1 MDLSFSLTRE
11 QEAALESAR
20 EGLALLTGIAGS
32 GKTTAAIHHLLNLIN
47 NGVSADQVLILVPQ
61 RTLAEPYYT
70 MVRSPGFPQGPLP
83 TIVTMGGIARRL
95 IALFWP
101 LVAEAC
107 AFSKKDNPPVFL
119 TLETAQ
125 YYLAET
131 ADQVID
137 SSSYFTSLRIRRNRI
152 YSQVLDNLN
161 KAALV
166 GFPLD
171 QMADRLS
178 SAWNGESGH
187 TAIFYQAQDIAVKFR
202 QYCYQNNLLDY
213 SLQMEIFHTILS
225 KQSVVQKFLKDSYA
239 HLIYDNLEEDA
250 PASHDLVESWLPQFL
265 SGMFIMDENAGY
277 RTFLGAD
284 PVSANRFIPFC
295 HNKVQFETSLQSSA
309 GVQQFSKALTD
320 CIYRRTPEISS
331 QVTEAF
337 SHENFRLAPEST
349 EAAANE
355 ICRLVES
362 GVQPQEIAVLTPILN
377 DTTRF
382 TLSTALGNLG
392 IRSRSYRPSRPLN
405 AEPAATCLLTFARLA
420 HPEWKLAVNTYE
432 LRSALMTAIEGMD
445 MVRAGIL
452 SDIVLHKKQDVYE
465 LGSFDTIKDAFR
477 LEQITYVLGERYEQ
491 LRAWIYTNRQSE
503 PEVLDVFLSRL
514 FGEVLSQPGFGFH
527 LHYGNAAICA
537 RLIESIQKFR
547 RVVSVA
553 GTFSGK
559 DISLEYVNMV
569 NKGVLAAQYLEM
581 DQDKADNAVLIAP
594 AYTFLMAN
602 QPVSFQFWLDTGSST
617 WSERLEQPLT
627 HPYVLSRNWNSGE
640 KWTHEN
646 EMAVSQETL
655 NRLVAGLA
663 ARCRQKITLY
673 SSGINEQG
681 QEQTSLFLRA
691 LQRLNRHTYQY
702 LEGKSV

>member
-1 MDLSFSLTRE
+1 MDLPFSLTRE
-11 QEAALESAR
+11 QEAALESAQ
-20 EGLALLTGIAGS
+20 EGLVLLTGMASS
-32 GKTTAAIHHLLNLIN
+32 GKTTTAIHHLLNLIQG
-47 NGVSADQVLILVPQ
+47 GVSADQVLILVPQ

-83 TIVTMGGIARRL
+83 TIVTIGGIARRL

-101 LVAEAC
+101 LVCEAC
-107 AFSKKDNPPVFL
+107 AFSKKESPPVFL

-125 YYLAET
+125 YYLAES

-137 SSSYFTSLRIRRNRI
+137 SSAYFTSLRIRRNRI

-171 QMADRLS
+171 QMADRLT

-213 SLQMEIFHTILS
+213 SLQMEIFHTFLS
-225 KQSVVQKFLKDSYA
+225 KQAEVQQFLKDSYT

-265 SGMFIMDENAGY
+265 TGMFIMDENAGY

-295 HNKVQFETSLQSSA
+295 RNKIQFQTSLQSSA
-309 GVQQFSKALTD
+309 RVQQFSKTLSD
-320 CIYRRTPEISS
+320 CIYRRTPEINS

-337 SHENFRLAPEST
+337 SLENFRLAPEST
-349 EAAANE
+349 EAAAIE

-362 GVQPQEIAVLTPILN
+362 GVQPQDIAVLTPILN

-420 HPEWKLAVNTYE
+420 HPEWMLAVNTYE
-432 LRSALMTAIEGMD
+432 LRSALMTAIEGID

-452 SDIVLHKKQDVYE
+452 SDIVLHKKQDGYE
-465 LGSFDTIKDAFR
+465 LGSFDTIKDPFR
-477 LEQITYVLGERYEQ
+477 LEQITYSLGERYEQ
-491 LRAWIYTNRQSE
+491 LRAWIYTSRQSE
-503 PEVLDVFLSRL
+503 LEVLDVFLSRL

-527 LHYGNAAICA
+527 LHYENAAICA

-559 DISLEYVNMV
+559 DISLEYVDMV

-581 DQDKADNAVLIAP
+581 DQDKDENAVLIAP

-602 QPVSFQFWLDTGSST
+602 QPVSFQFWLDTGSSA

-627 HPYVLSRNWNSGE
+627 HPYVLSRNWKAGE

-646 EMAVSQETL
+646 ELAVSQETL

-663 ARCRQKITLY
+663 ARCRQKIYLY
-673 SSGINEQG
+673 SSGISEQG

-691 LQRLNRHTYQY
+691 LQRINRHTYQY